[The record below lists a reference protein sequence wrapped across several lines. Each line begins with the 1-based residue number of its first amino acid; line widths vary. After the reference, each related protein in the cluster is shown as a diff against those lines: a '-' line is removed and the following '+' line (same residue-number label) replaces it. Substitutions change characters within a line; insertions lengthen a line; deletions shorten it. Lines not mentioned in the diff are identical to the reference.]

1 MIVKNK
7 NKLQS
12 HILNQWY
19 LNILF
24 HKKQDIIADFEKAR
38 WAAGYLNPALKNST
52 ATCRSKVSIISVS
65 RLLMISG
72 SWFHTKAENRFFLA
86 TSGRWRRSS
95 YLIGAQALFVASL
108 IIIKKS
114 DWILDQL
121 VKNCRF
127 SKIPSTSSLK
137 IFLFHWFIS
146 FLYWWRRMV
155 WISFPFIDLYLIIW
169 NQSRMIYNLTLLF
182 TNTEWFWVNRY
193 RPIRFE

>member
-114 DWILDQL
+114 DWISAQL
-121 VKNCRF
+121 LKNCRF
-127 SKIPSTSSLK
+127 SKIPSTSSLRDIPVSLIHL
-137 IFLFHWFIS
+137 IFILMAPNGLDIVSFYWFIS
-146 FLYWWRRMV
+146 NHMK
-155 WISFPFIDLYLIIW
+155 SKQNDL
-169 NQSRMIYNLTLLF
+169 
-182 TNTEWFWVNRY
+182 
-193 RPIRFE
+193 